1 MFLNIFEGAYFHTTV
16 TSATVGVAINKVLLG
31 KLEEFT
37 SLDEVITLDG
47 GG

>member
-1 MFLNIFEGAYFHTTV
+1 MFLNICEGGNFQTTV
-16 TSATVGVAINKVLLG
+16 TSGTVGVAINKVLLG